1 MRAFEEVYADR
12 YPRTADFVVGYVGAD
27 VPVELITAAG
37 ALPVRLAGDPDGDL
51 SAGDRYLG
59 RGLDPVARSVLTR
72 LLAGEYGRLDR
83 LVVSRDCEAS
93 LRLFYAVRE
102 LRRIEPALGLPEAY
116 LVDVL
121 HLPHRTTTRYNA
133 ARLAQFRQRLRDWT
147 GRAVSDADLALAISS
162 HDAQRALLAELAT
175 VRRDGRITGTQWL
188 AIVGA
193 GTVLPVAA
201 HLSLLRDVSTVD
213 LPAHSGKRVFLTG
226 SSHDTPHV
234 YRALESAGY
243 LIVGEDHDWGDLWY
257 RRRVE
262 GSTLLAL
269 AERYQYNGPTAQRS
283 TVDERRALIAEGMR
297 HAELLVGYARR
308 GDEAPPWDFAG
319 HDGRFFERQDYGR
332 VAL

>member
-1 MRAFEEVYADR
+1 MRALLSVYEAR
-12 YPRTADFVVGYVGAD
+12 YPREAEFVVGYVGAD

-51 SAGDRYLG
+51 SAGDTYLG
-59 RGLDPVARSVLTR
+59 RGLDPMARSVLAR
-72 LLAGEYGRLDR
+72 LLAGDYGRLDK

-102 LRRIEPALGLPEAY
+102 LRRIEPAFGLPEVY

-121 HLPHRTTTRYNA
+121 HLPHRTTTAYNL
-133 ARLAQFRQRLRDWT
+133 ARLEQFRQRLRDWT
-147 GRAVSDADLALAISS
+147 GRPVSDADLAAAIAS
-162 HDAQRALLAELAT
+162 HDEQRALLSSLAAA
-175 VRRDGRITGTQWL
+175 RREGRIAGSDWL
-188 AIVGA
+188 AVVGA

-201 HLSLLRDVSTVD
+201 HLSLLRELSTVD
-213 LPAHSGKRVFLTG
+213 LPEHAGKRVFLTG

-234 YRALESAGY
+234 YRALESAGH

-257 RRRVE
+257 RRRVD
-262 GSTLLAL
+262 GHTLLAL

-297 HAELLVGYARR
+297 HAELLIGYARR

-319 HDGRFFERQDYGR
+319 HEGLFYERQDYGR
-332 VAL
+332 IAL

>member
-1 MRAFEEVYADR
+1 MRAFEEVYAAR
-12 YPRTADFVVGYVGAD
+12 YPRTAEFVVGYVGAD
-27 VPVELITAAG
+27 VPVELITAAR
-37 ALPVRLAGDPDGDL
+37 ALPVRLAGDPDADR

-59 RGLDPVARSVLTR
+59 TGLDPVARSVLAR
-72 LLAGEYGRLDR
+72 LLAGDYGRLDR

-102 LRRIEPALGLPEAY
+102 LRRIEPARGLPEAY

-121 HLPHRTTTRYNA
+121 HLPHRTTTRYNL
-133 ARLAQFRQRLRDWT
+133 ARLEQFRQRLRDWT
-147 GRAVSDADLALAISS
+147 GHAVADADLAVAIDA
-162 HDAQRALLAELAT
+162 HDAQRTLLASLST
-175 VRRDGRITGTQWL
+175 LRRAGRITGTQWL
-188 AIVGA
+188 AVVGA

-201 HLSLLRDVSTVD
+201 HVSLLRALSTVD
-213 LPAHSGKRVFLTG
+213 LTGRPGKRVFLTG

-257 RRRVE
+257 RRRVD
-262 GSTLLAL
+262 GHTLLAL

-283 TVDERRALIAEGMR
+283 TVDERRALIRAGMR
-297 HAELLVGYARR
+297 DADLLVGYARR

-319 HDGRFFERQDYGR
+319 HDGRFYEHQDYGR
-332 VAL
+332 IVL